1 MWISSKKYI
10 ATTAFEHNLL
20 YSGSGNFGKI
30 GGDEYNDIVA
40 WRTAINS
47 TTDISESV
55 QFESEEVLRP
65 KNKGNLVS
73 AQVLDFVTTDITGL
87 KRAAVPTI
95 GAYEWKDQ
103 IGTGCRPAEAGSIRI
118 FPTITCDMLHIYG
131 AADAEVRI
139 LNLQGQLMYRTM
151 LAADA
156 ETLDV
161 NALPQGTYLI
171 AVNGNVLRFIK
182 Q

>member
-1 MWISSKKYI
+1 
-10 ATTAFEHNLL
+10 
-20 YSGSGNFGKI
+20 
-30 GGDEYNDIVA
+30 
-40 WRTAINS
+40 
-47 TTDISESV
+47 
-55 QFESEEVLRP
+55 
-65 KNKGNLVS
+65 
-73 AQVLDFVTTDITGL
+73 
-87 KRAAVPTI
+87 
-95 GAYEWKDQ
+95 
-103 IGTGCRPAEAGSIRI
+103 
-118 FPTITCDMLHIYG
+118 MLHIYG
-131 AADAEVRI
+131 TADAEVRI